1 MFTKVTSIVN
11 ASYDK
16 NKNISENKN
25 IKTNSTNN
33 EYSKDSKKRRQSMFM
48 MSSEKPEYIDAETV
62 SL

>member
-1 MFTKVTSIVN
+1 MFTKISIVN

-33 EYSKDSKKRRQSMFM
+33 EYSKDSKKRRQSMSM
-48 MSSEKPEYIDAETV
+48 LNSEKPEYIEADTV

>member
-1 MFTKVTSIVN
+1 MFTKISIVN

-33 EYSKDSKKRRQSMFM
+33 EYSKDSKKRRQSMSM
-48 MSSEKPEYIDAETV
+48 LNSEKPEYIVADTV